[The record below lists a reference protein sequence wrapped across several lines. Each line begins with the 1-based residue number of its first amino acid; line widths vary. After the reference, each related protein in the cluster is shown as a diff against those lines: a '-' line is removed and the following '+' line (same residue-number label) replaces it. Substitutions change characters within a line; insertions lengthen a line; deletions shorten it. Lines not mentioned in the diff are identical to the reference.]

1 MTDGRPVLT
10 QVNDLLE
17 EEALQLELLTGEA
30 GLQRNIAHARIQK
43 GGLAAAGFV
52 KRVEAGRVQVLG
64 ATEVE
69 YLESL
74 GSAAARDA
82 VAALC
87 GTGAA
92 GLVICRGLPAI
103 PELRDEADRQ
113 GMALLGTRLTT
124 GTFIEEAN
132 VFLMTRFA
140 GSKSLHGV
148 LVDVF
153 GVGIL
158 ILGKSGVG
166 KSETALDLILRG
178 HRLVA
183 DDVVEVV
190 RSGAGSVVGMGAE
203 LLRHHMEIR
212 GLGII
217 NIKDLFGVSAVRDRK
232 RVELVVDL
240 VAWDEGQEY
249 DRLGLEEQTF
259 AILGVPVPYLVLPVA
274 PGRNLAAILEVASRD
289 RLLKIRGRHSAREFQ
304 EKIHK
309 AIAGGRV
316 SPGLTETPE

>member
-1 MTDGRPVLT
+1 MSEGRPTATRVF
-10 QVNDLLE
+10 DLLE
-17 EEALQLELLTGEA
+17 EEALQLERIAGAA
-30 GLQRNIAHARIQK
+30 GLERRVTHARIQK
-43 GGLAAAGFV
+43 AGLAAAGFV
-52 KRVEAGRVQVLG
+52 SRVETARVQVLG
-64 ATEVE
+64 ATEIE
-69 YLESL
+69 YLETLEPAEVRGIS
-74 GSAAARDA
+74 
-82 VAALC
+82 AALC
-87 GTGAA
+87 ATGAA
-92 GLVICRGLPAI
+92 CLVVCRGLSPGG
-103 PELRDEADRQ
+103 ELEAEAERL

-158 ILGKSGVG
+158 ILGRSGVG

-190 RSGAGSVVGMGAE
+190 RAGASGVVGMGAE

-217 NIKDLFGVSAVRDRK
+217 NVKDLFGVSAVRDRK

-240 VAWDEGQEY
+240 VAWDAGQEY
-249 DRLGLEEQTF
+249 DRLGLDDHTYS
-259 AILGVPVPYLVLPVA
+259 ILGLPVPYLVLPVA
-274 PGRNLAAILEVASRD
+274 PGRNMASILEVAARD

-309 AIAGGRV
+309 AISDGRV
-316 SPGLTETPE
+316 SPGLADTAE